1 MKVEG
6 QGSGSRAGSLELT
19 LTLLQL
25 RRCRLMFAN
34 SRDPSGEVVHLF
46 FTLVKPLEG
55 SFRVVPKFPL
65 SGLSFCDRGVFP
77 TEREHRAFPPLAA
90 VRQCEGPVFL
100 SSAPAASLIEALVR
114 VFSAMATGGFDF
126 GAAGSNEANSF
137 DFEAEEVIKMQA
149 DAGNHA
155 GGLLPMLLHLDSL
168 DANTKVMGECGE
180 LPRAAAEGHSGGHVA
195 CDHGERLQGRPRV
208 PAQGGYAAPAGHN
221 GAQHL

>member
-1 MKVEG
+1 VKVEG

-100 SSAPAASLIEALVR
+100 SHPPALV
-114 VFSAMATGGFDF
+114 
-126 GAAGSNEANSF
+126 
-137 DFEAEEVIKMQA
+137 
-149 DAGNHA
+149 
-155 GGLLPMLLHLDSL
+155 
-168 DANTKVMGECGE
+168 
-180 LPRAAAEGHSGGHVA
+180 
-195 CDHGERLQGRPRV
+195 
-208 PAQGGYAAPAGHN
+208 
-221 GAQHL
+221 